1 MNLPIAIGAE
11 NTLRLRAANAKA
23 TFVSFMVQMRV
34 FRVRLDKAVVKSKE
48 IPKLRSWVS
57 VFVLKVRTLRMDI
70 VGGMSVLS
78 V

>member
-1 MNLPIAIGAE
+1 MNLLIAIGTE
-11 NTLRLRAANAKA
+11 STLRLKAANAKA

-34 FRVRLDKAVVKSKE
+34 FRGRLDKAVVKSKE

-57 VFVLKVRTLRMDI
+57 VFVLKVRPLRMDLA
-70 VGGMSVLS
+70 GGMSVLS